1 MLTKETRLY
10 GKIEYKEAQ
19 DRNCENTENS
29 DEKRES
35 GQRRLTNCSTRT
47 NTENNSRIRE
57 ETSRQE
63 SSNTNQNTTLDLND
77 IPAPSHTQNNEDELN
92 NENQIKNL
100 SQNRTRENRVNSPNG
115 QTPQTINSSKKIFKV
130 INGANTNTSKTL
142 ETIHSKDTKD
152 NQRIRVVRGAFKY
165 MIKFLNGRC
174 KKAKLGHQLIDVNV
188 QKLFGNIL
196 KQRWFLRR
204 KIKILFASK
213 PENKKVIKKMMM
225 KDDSI
230 FKRFVELKFEDFYK
244 NIFLK
249 NNRYLPLER
258 NNSSIFLHHLKTFKN
273 YLEKLRKKYDAKY
286 VGKLEET
293 GNNLINEIKGGA
305 FYLSRCKRKR
315 IMKAIC
321 LIKYK

>member
-10 GKIEYKEAQ
+10 EKIEYNEAQ
-19 DRNCENTENS
+19 ARNCENTENS
-29 DEKRES
+29 DEKKES
-35 GQRRLTNCSTRT
+35 DQRRLTNCSTRT
-47 NTENNSRIRE
+47 NTENNSGIRE
-57 ETSRQE
+57 ETARQE
-63 SSNTNQNTTLDLND
+63 SSSTNQNMALDLND
-77 IPAPSHTQNNEDELN
+77 IPAPRHTQNNEDELN

-100 SQNRTRENRVNSPNG
+100 SQNRTRENRVNSPND

-152 NQRIRVVRGAFKY
+152 NQRIRVVRGVFKY
-165 MIKFLNGRC
+165 MIEFLNGRC
-174 KKAKLGHQLIDVNV
+174 EKANLGRKLIDVNV

-204 KIKILFASK
+204 KMKILLASK
-213 PENKKVIKKMMM
+213 PENKKVIKRMMM

-230 FKRFVELKFEDFYK
+230 FKGLVELNFEDFYK
-244 NIFLK
+244 ILFVK
-249 NNRYLPLER
+249 NNRYLPLDR
-258 NNSSIFLHHLKTFKN
+258 NSSILLNHLKTFKN
-273 YLEKLRKKYDAKY
+273 YLEEVRKKYNAKY
-286 VGKLEET
+286 ANKLKET
-293 GNNLINEIKGGA
+293 GNNLINEIKGGD
-305 FYLSRCKRKR
+305 FYLARCKRKR